1 MTSVYLLNFKFSFSL
16 CNCSIQ
22 GPLATFLFLDL
33 AKPFLCQGFCTA
45 VILEWNMKLL
55 TWSCLIFIPSFLAHL
70 LFPHRALLFFMC
82 WEPLFSVN
90 LSYFFASI
98 LFSFAQGNAESVFL
112 FGVYSDAVTAHDNI
126 RHSINIGGENGY
138 VLHNVRSDV
147 SPTYFIL
154 C

>member
-1 MTSVYLLNFKFSFSL
+1 M
-16 CNCSIQ
+16 
-22 GPLATFLFLDL
+22 
-33 AKPFLCQGFCTA
+33 
-45 VILEWNMKLL
+45 
-55 TWSCLIFIPSFLAHL
+55 
-70 LFPHRALLFFMC
+70 
-82 WEPLFSVN
+82 N
-90 LSYFFASI
+90 LSYFSASI
-98 LFSFAQGNAESVFL
+98 LFSFAQGNAENVFL